1 MMSNRKFGQGLA
13 ASGDVGQP
21 FRAMVSCRKGQGLI
35 CVTSDRKVNI
45 LVGGMSSYHKKR
57 ASVCYQKRFDRGMR

>member
-13 ASGDVGQP
+13 ASGDGGQP

-45 LVGGMSSYHKKR
+45 LVGGMSSYE
-57 ASVCYQKRFDRGMR
+57 V

>member
-45 LVGGMSSYHKKR
+45 LVGGMSSYNKSFKLGR
-57 ASVCYQKRFDRGMR
+57 CDETSDTGMS